1 MLKRVIIFDRHPI
14 MVEGLSQ
21 LMSARGYV
29 IACATSDATQL
40 IHALLLDKPT
50 LLIMDMAGLSEYHL
64 KKLHAA
70 RQCCGPLQLLIY
82 ASTDS
87 CWHEIKRLKWQVQG
101 YLSKGFDAEM
111 FNYAVSEIEKGETV
125 MLRSADITPHHTQDQ
140 ALIASLTNREMQIL
154 RELGAGKSNK
164 IIANELHLSNKTV
177 STYKR
182 SIMQKMHTVKVS
194 DVVDFAQRA
203 GF

>member
-1 MLKRVIIFDRHPI
+1 MLKRSIIFDRHPL

-21 LMSARGYV
+21 LMSERGYV
-29 IACATSDATQL
+29 IACATSDAAQL
-40 IHALLLDKPT
+40 IRALLLDKPT
-50 LLIMDMAGLSEYHL
+50 LLIMDLAGLSEHHL

-70 RQCCGPLQLLIY
+70 RQCCGPFQLLIY

-87 CWHEIKRLKWQVQG
+87 CWHEMKRLKWQVQG
-101 YLSKGFDAEM
+101 YLSKDFGAEM
-111 FNYAVSEIEKGETV
+111 FNFVVNGMEKGETA
-125 MLRSADITPHHTQDQ
+125 MIRSADITPRNPQDS
-140 ALIASLTNREMQIL
+140 ALIAALTNREMQIL

-164 IIANELHLSNKTV
+164 IIASELHLSSKTV

-182 SIMQKMHTVKVS
+182 SIMQKMHTLKLS